1 MSLFLATMRSLREMF
16 TEKLQEFQDEV
27 ENVHMVW
34 LQEIQQEAVRMFSS
48 DFSAEPELMPKTP
61 SQKKS
66 NRRKRVSLSRGDT
79 RSKRRF
85 SRGTRSNLRR
95 SSVQTLVLIAEE
107 AGVPDLDAQS
117 STDPEQPKRNT
128 RRNKQQEAIAEAEA
142 AKRVTRKGA
151 RVDVGEPEMGTWPD
165 TQPAAPPDKK
175 PAEESQKTEE
185 KEVVEGRV
193 AVEAEP
199 CTSAVPSQDASRLSP
214 QRLEPIVLVSAAD
227 RRSAELQLEQMNAVG
242 RLATKVAI
250 AGTQATASRRSSMRR
265 SSVRCSLS
273 RRRSLSGLR
282 HSMTQESMRRASRR
296 SFLKKKARR
305 SSSAGSSTSEEV
317 IVEAEEEAGEQ
328 VECALPEDGVQVMA
342 GPEAPQPEVVV
353 MVEEEIVTAE
363 DDNIRRFTR
372 SMAQTTVT
380 QPAASNAG
388 RPHTPTTDGSGEK
401 PAATVSS
408 LRVNPSNKRLAS
420 SSEDI
425 GTPKKKPSPPKK
437 MSSTIKPNMRS
448 FLHTVQKNQVL
459 MSTPGS
465 LGRNAIMK
473 SFIKHTTPLR
483 VDTKERERLRLEA
496 LKKKEEQEIERKK
509 KMEEDKKRKQEEMK
523 RKRDERLRKVVEARV
538 KEEQKEEEKKR
549 KIEMKFAQMEEK
561 NDKMRVE
568 RLAEEKV
575 KKKVASKRQEE
586 LELRRKQ
593 EEEARRKKIQQAEE
607 EKRQQELQA
616 KRRAEEEQERARKLA
631 EARRAQERERELEKE
646 REKERLRQQ
655 QAAAERERLERE
667 KAAALQRELEKAA
680 REKERREAE
689 ERRLK
694 AELERQKAEQ
704 ERLERQKAELERQK
718 VEQERLERQ
727 KAEQEKAALQKRAA
741 EALSAAKNA
750 AELQESVL
758 KTPGGKAAATGLN
771 VTVDVEKSPQ
781 SYEITPK
788 GRSKPAVKNPDD
800 YGMDQNSDDSTDDE
814 SAPRKPIPSWAEG
827 RQLQQ
832 AMLQQYFNPIDVDS
846 YFGEIEAP
854 KLERIFRKSKPRY
867 FKRTSS
873 AVWQSPPRAEA
884 AAF

>member
-142 AKRVTRKGA
+142 AKRVT
-151 RVDVGEPEMGTWPD
+151 
-165 TQPAAPPDKK
+165 Q
-175 PAEESQKTEE
+175 
-185 KEVVEGRV
+185 VVEGRV

-305 SSSAGSSTSEEV
+305 SSSAGSSTS
-317 IVEAEEEAGEQ
+317 GELSCGA
-328 VECALPEDGVQVMA
+328 V
-342 GPEAPQPEVVV
+342 
-353 MVEEEIVTAE
+353 
-363 DDNIRRFTR
+363 
-372 SMAQTTVT
+372 
-380 QPAASNAG
+380 
-388 RPHTPTTDGSGEK
+388 
-401 PAATVSS
+401 
-408 LRVNPSNKRLAS
+408 VNPSNKRLAS

-523 RKRDERLRKVVEARV
+523 RSRDERLRKVVEARV

-561 NDKMRVE
+561 NDK
-568 RLAEEKV
+568 EKV

-694 AELERQKAEQ
+694 YNSLVGVCSSDLKKYHAGSHEQ
-704 ERLERQKAELERQK
+704 CCLLAQGYICSVFAVVCKQLSWRWLS
-718 VEQERLERQ
+718 
-727 KAEQEKAALQKRAA
+727 LQ
-741 EALSAAKNA
+741 
-750 AELQESVL
+750 
-758 KTPGGKAAATGLN
+758 
-771 VTVDVEKSPQ
+771 KSPQ

>member
-694 AELERQKAEQ
+694 AELERQK
-704 ERLERQKAELERQK
+704 